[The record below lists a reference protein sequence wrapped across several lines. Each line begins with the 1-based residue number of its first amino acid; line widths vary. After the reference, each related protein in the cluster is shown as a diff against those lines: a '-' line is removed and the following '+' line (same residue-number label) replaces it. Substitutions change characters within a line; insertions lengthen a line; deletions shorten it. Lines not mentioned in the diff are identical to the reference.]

1 MVNQNPL
8 IEERTDNTM
17 FKRKKDKRTNND
29 IQSITQKTKGR
40 ATRISLK
47 TGGKP
52 RCSGRVRS
60 SCSTSDTVVLL

>member
-40 ATRISLK
+40 ETRISLK
-47 TGGKP
+47 TVGKP